1 MELLKVLAM
10 PFQMAS
16 LLFVAVTSLLLG
28 LLHWLG
34 ASLGGSLLTTSI
46 LSLFA
51 MYLMLVWLTNYAF
64 HLIDDAA
71 NGVREA
77 RVASVEM
84 MQNPFLDSRTWV
96 HPFIALAL
104 GVMHYVRPQWPA
116 WPTLVFGALFFP
128 ASIGACAISS
138 HARDAL
144 NPLMMLRVVRGLG
157 AWYTLLV
164 ALVAGCVLLGVM
176 LAHLLSIG
184 VVLIASLQL
193 LVLLVYAVIGGA
205 LFERRLELGFEPR
218 ISPERAAQRVEA
230 ERQNRRQQFIDGLYK
245 DLRVRETPRA
255 VANARQWLGAAQPQ
269 ELAVDL
275 HAILAAGRSWMEL
288 REYPRLL
295 QGLLTVLLELK
306 QPGLA
311 CAVAETGL
319 AAFPAFGPSRED
331 HAVALARYAL
341 DTGRRR
347 TAMRLLENY
356 LQRLEPGRQPGPELA
371 ALRDR
376 LLQPT

>member
-28 LLHWLG
+28 LLYLLG
-34 ASLGGSLLTTSI
+34 SGMVTTLV
-46 LSLFA
+46 LSLSA
-51 MYLMLVWLTNYAF
+51 IYLMLVWLTNYAL

-84 MQNPFLDSRTWV
+84 MQNPFLDARTWV
-96 HPFIALAL
+96 HPLLAVAL
-104 GVMHYVRPQWPA
+104 GVMHYLRPQWPV

-144 NPLMMLRVVRGLG
+144 NPFTMLRVVRGLG
-157 AWYTLLV
+157 SWYALLV
-164 ALVAGCVLLGVM
+164 LFVAGCALLGVI
-176 LAHLLSIG
+176 LAHRLAIG

-193 LVLLVYAVIGGA
+193 LVLLVYAAIGGA

-218 ISPERAAQRVEA
+218 ISPERAAQRVES
-230 ERQNRRQQFIDGLYK
+230 ERLAQRQQFIDGLYK
-245 DLRVRETPRA
+245 DLRVREAHRA
-255 VANARQWLGAAQPQ
+255 TVSARQWLGAARSS

-275 HAILAAGRSWMEL
+275 HAILAAGRNWTEL

-295 QGLLTVLLELK
+295 QGLLTVLLEFK

-319 AAFPAFGPSRED
+319 AVSPEFGPSQED
-331 HAVALARYAL
+331 DAIALTGYAL

-347 TAMRLLENY
+347 TATRLLENY
-356 LQRLEPGRQPGPELA
+356 LKRLAPGREPGPQLA
-371 ALRDR
+371 ALRAR
-376 LLQPT
+376 LIQPA